1 MSIIKFGKY
10 EPRREI
16 VVFDRKSGNS
26 IQHIYEFTNGYGAN
40 VIQNEYSKGSEDGLY
55 ELGVLKDGVLCYSN
69 TITSGVIGYLT
80 ADEVAEHLSRIEK
93 LPDLAEKRKEGSK
106 LCNTQKLYSK

>member
-40 VIQNEYSKGSEDGLY
+40 VIQIEYSKGSEDG
-55 ELGVLKDGVLCYSN
+55 VLCYST
-69 TITSGVIGYLT
+69 TITSDVIGYLT

-93 LPDLAEKRKEGSK
+93 LPNLKEKRNEGSK
-106 LCNTQKLYSK
+106 LCDTQKLYSK

>member
-40 VIQNEYSKGSEDGLY
+40 VIQNEYSKGGEDGLY
-55 ELGVLKDGVLCYSN
+55 ELGVLKDGVLCYSTPIKN
-69 TITSGVIGYLT
+69 DVIGYLS
-80 ADEVAEHLSRIEK
+80 ADEVAEHLQRIEE
-93 LPDLAEKRKEGSK
+93 LPKEGE
-106 LCNTQKLYSK
+106 